1 MFLEDGTVL
10 EVTCNKTGG
19 NQNIESLRYMV
30 NDQQPVTNV
39 TVTTFTIDTSLL
51 NRQTNIIRITIT

>member
-1 MFLEDGTVL
+1 MEDGTVL

-30 NDQQPVTNV
+30 NDQQPVTNGKRV
-39 TVTTFTIDTSLL
+39 S
-51 NRQTNIIRITIT
+51 